1 MGEKEKFPL
10 SVTQAKQSKQ
20 GSKPTNKTNK
30 QASQSASERPHR
42 PHLARSRRS
51 FEVGTGDGHM
61 EIDSNNSP
69 QRNSSNC
76 RRKERGRKK
85 VGRLLV
91 GSSWEVGNERKRE
104 RKRERER
111 KRKGLVTGY
120 WSLDW
125 TDLVCL

>member
-76 RRKERGRKK
+76 RRKERERKQ
-85 VGRLLV
+85 VGKLV

-104 RKRERER
+104 RERERER
-111 KRKGLVTGY
+111 KKGTGYWLLVTG
-120 WSLDW
+120 LD
-125 TDLVCL
+125 

>member
-1 MGEKEKFPL
+1 L
-10 SVTQAKQSKQ
+10 
-20 GSKPTNKTNK
+20 
-30 QASQSASERPHR
+30 
-42 PHLARSRRS
+42 
-51 FEVGTGDGHM
+51 EVGTGDGHM

-76 RRKERGRKK
+76 RRKERERKK
-85 VGRLLV
+85 VGRLV

-104 RKRERER
+104 KERERER
-111 KRKGLVTGY
+111 KRKGPITGY